1 MSLSKMLIEIGLHAY
16 LRDKCMYCVSKKN
29 FIPSEESC
37 KRKVDI
43 GNGKHVKL
51 KIFIEKQPHS
61 LIYEGWQWQ
70 VFVGHRSDH
79 ALAMLI

>member
-1 MSLSKMLIEIGLHAY
+1 MHILGISVCTVFQKKTLHHP
-16 LRDKCMYCVSKKN
+16 KN
-29 FIPSEESC
+29 PAKEGRILQ
-37 KRKVDI
+37 RKVDI

-61 LIYEGWQWQ
+61 LIDEGWQWQ